1 MPQLSSII
9 ILVLLAAFMLLCV
22 KKGKLTPAGGL
33 AAGIT
38 GLLVFAGSGITGVIL
53 LTVFFLLATIATS
66 HRKTQKAAVNPH
78 EAHPEKRNAG
88 QVFANGGVA
97 AVMASLSLAD
107 PAHSNVYILMIAASL
122 ASATADTIS
131 SELGMVYGRNFYN
144 ILTFKRDTKGL
155 DGVVSLEGTLAGAAG
170 ALIIAIVYSIGY
182 GFDERLIYI
191 LVAGVLGNLI
201 DSVLGA
207 SLERKRYINNDIVNF
222 LNTLFAALIALLL
235 FYR

>member
-33 AAGIT
+33 AAGVT
-38 GLLVFAGSGITGVIL
+38 GLLVFAGSGITGVML

-66 HRKTQKAAVNPH
+66 HKKKLKATVNP
-78 EAHPEKRNAG
+78 HPEKRNAG

-97 AVMASLSLAD
+97 AIMAALSLAD
-107 PAHSNVYILMIAASL
+107 PAHSNVYVLMIAASL
-122 ASATADTIS
+122 ASATADTVS

-155 DGVVSLEGTLAGAAG
+155 DGVVSLEGTLTGAAG
-170 ALIIAIVYSIGY
+170 ALTIAIVYSIGH

-191 LVAGVLGNLI
+191 LAAGVLGNLI